1 MGQNDI
7 YLKFSFVKM
16 NKSLEVE
23 ERILKA
29 ANGLFFKNGYKH
41 TTMDEISKS
50 LGMSK
55 KTLYMYF
62 PGKLELLE
70 ASFHALKTRLS
81 IKVETIL
88 QNENLTFL
96 MKLKS
101 MLSAIAEDLAP
112 INPELVSDLREQV
125 PEIWMA
131 LEDYIR
137 SSAYLRFQRLI
148 QEGIDQGLVASH
160 VDKSMV
166 VLLYASAIQ
175 NLIDP
180 KFLAQFPPEM
190 VEGLRV
196 KPAKIYD
203 QAISIIFEGILT
215 DDAKKEYLSQK

>member
-1 MGQNDI
+1 M
-7 YLKFSFVKM
+7 K
-16 NKSLEVE
+16 KSLEVE

-70 ASFHALKTRLS
+70 ASFHSLKTRLS

-88 QNENLTFL
+88 QNDDLTFL

-125 PEIWMA
+125 PEVWMA

-180 KFLAQFPPEM
+180 KFLAQFPREM

-203 QAISIIFEGILT
+203 QAIAIIFEGILT

>member
-1 MGQNDI
+1 LGQNDI

>member
-1 MGQNDI
+1 
-7 YLKFSFVKM
+7 M
-16 NKSLEVE
+16 NKNQEVE
-23 ERILKA
+23 ERILEA
-29 ANGLFFKNGYKH
+29 ANELFFKKGYKS
-41 TTMDEISKS
+41 TTMDEISKQ

-70 ASFHALKTRLS
+70 ASFHSLKTRLS

-88 QNENLTFL
+88 QNEELTFL

-101 MLSAIAEDLAP
+101 MLSAIAADLGR
-112 INPELVSDLREQV
+112 INPELISDLRDQV
-125 PEIWMA
+125 PEVWMA

-148 QEGIDQGLVASH
+148 QDGIDQGLVASH

-166 VLLYASAIQ
+166 VLLYAAAIQ

-180 KFLAQFPPEM
+180 KFLAQFPHEM
-190 VEGLRV
+190 VAGLRV
-196 KPAKIYD
+196 RPAQIYD

-215 DDAKKEYLSQK
+215 EEAKKEYLNQN